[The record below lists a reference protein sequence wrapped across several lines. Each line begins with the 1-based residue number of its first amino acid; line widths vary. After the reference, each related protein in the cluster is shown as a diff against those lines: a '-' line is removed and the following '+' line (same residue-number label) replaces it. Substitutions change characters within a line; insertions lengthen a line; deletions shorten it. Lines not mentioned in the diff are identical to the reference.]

1 MVSIVLFLGK
11 FMKPDVFSGDASNF
25 RERMIWIVRMFAGK
39 PTRYKQLEDRFDIS
53 ARKWQNMC
61 NRVQQPSIEMV
72 AALATVYP
80 YFVHWM
86 VTGSS
91 DKTRQLNPA
100 DPNWFETMLGYLNF
114 DEGQK
119 VLSAYKNA
127 IQIGDVTNQEA
138 QERTEEVNNKYQQ
151 LVQSLE
157 SAEIA
162 INNEALLLQKNV
174 AELTANDLI
183 ALKKW
188 AEQSELSEIIFYCVG
203 QKIPV
208 EKVTE
213 LGDEIF
219 SIRNKKKTANDVAL
233 FLTTVA
239 AQRMK
244 KE

>member
-1 MVSIVLFLGK
+1 
-11 FMKPDVFSGDASNF
+11 MKPDVFSGDASNF

-39 PTRYKQLEDRFDIS
+39 PTRYKQLEDSFNIS

-91 DKTRQLNPA
+91 DKTRQLNPT
-100 DPNWFETMLGYLNF
+100 DPNWFTMMLGYLSF
-114 DEGQK
+114 DESQK
-119 VLSAYKNA
+119 VLSAYEDA
-127 IQIGDVTNQEA
+127 IQIGDVTKQEA
-138 QERTEEVNNKYQQ
+138 QNRTEEIANKHQQ

-157 SAEIA
+157 NAELA
-162 INNEALLLQKNV
+162 INSEALLLQKNV
-174 AELTANDLI
+174 TELTTTDLI

-188 AEQSELSEIIFYCVG
+188 AEKSELSEIIFYCVG

-213 LGDEIF
+213 LGDAIF
-219 SIRNKKKTANDVAL
+219 STRSKKKTAGDIAL
-233 FLTTVA
+233 FIKAVS
-239 AQRMK
+239 AQSLK
-244 KE
+244 SE